1 MLDNCFGGSFWGFF
15 GGYFWSYFGGDDIWV
30 DDFWSNDVIWS
41 DAVWGNEFWGD
52 DFWNDDFSGDAFVN
66 SIFLSIFSARS
77 IASKGKSDVKES
89 TDSSTTLEDDDKG
102 ITITLTLRRGCENVF
117 NYDHSQY
124 WEWLLM
130 ETFSQPFHSVN
141 GLLIKVSN

>member
-1 MLDNCFGGSFWGFF
+1 MYLSNLDKIQWKRN
-15 GGYFWSYFGGDDIWV
+15 SYLFV
-30 DDFWSNDVIWS
+30 QKY
-41 DAVWGNEFWGD
+41 
-52 DFWNDDFSGDAFVN
+52 FVN

-102 ITITLTLRRGCENVF
+102 ITITLTSRRGCENVF
-117 NYDHSQY
+117 NDNHSQY
-124 WEWLLM
+124 WVWLLM
-130 ETFSQPFHSVN
+130 ETFTQSFHSVN